1 MRKKADVDAKPE
13 PDALRRPQLVLVEW
27 EDSYNGD
34 HNWFRLSELPKVVEP
49 AVLYTTGFLVQDGA
63 ERLTLSMSWQA
74 MPSDDGHDARLC
86 DLFTIPRGCVRRVT
100 VLRK

>member
-1 MRKKADVDAKPE
+1 MVKRSEGDAV
-13 PDALRRPQLVLVEW
+13 RRPQLVLVEW

-34 HNWFRLSELPKVVEP
+34 HNWFRLSELPAEIEP
-49 AVLYTTGFLVQDGA
+49 AVLYTAGYLVRDHP
-63 ERLTLSMSWQA
+63 ERVTLSMSWQD

-86 DLFTIPRGCVRRVT
+86 DVFTIPRGCIRKLT